1 MVNEE
6 MAAKS
11 SSKNERSGELRQR
24 IQAWEEEKAF
34 IRALEARQSQGA
46 CRWTREELY
55 QRPSEP
61 HRKGG
66 DV

>member
-1 MVNEE
+1 

-11 SSKNERSGELRQR
+11 SPKNERSDDLHQR
-24 IQAWEEEKAF
+24 IQAWEDEKAF

-46 CRWTREELY
+46 CGWTREELY

-61 HRKGG
+61 HQRGG
-66 DV
+66 GE